1 MPKSSLRCNHRSMRR
16 DSCSSTCAVP
26 VPIRVQPSLA
36 GGSFLLSAPPRKVS
50 FEDNRSDSNRSI
62 SICSGSDDTVPT
74 KNNKKTQITEGR
86 EREGERRSPP
96 LRRKRS
102 LLARP
107 ITSLS
112 LVDLA
117 KSVPQDVSSMI
128 NEQDLSD
135 EDHIVER
142 KSKRIRSFSLSPRSI
157 VSTPKL
163 SDVDHQHLHLH
174 QHLHSPQTSTEGES
188 KSART
193 SPWGHFIDMVPDED
207 DNDYGN
213 FQIPAYPNYDA
224 ILKPYRRIPPHSS
237 CRTRRRPSP
246 YAEYKSY
253 RTKEAKPALTFI
265 RLRTDSRLTP
275 VISTQTKQKG
285 NFRLTPICKNG
296 QQEPTDQLIG
306 VFSELQ
312 VGQQKTSI

>member
-1 MPKSSLRCNHRSMRR
+1 MPKSSLRCHHRSMRR
-16 DSCSSTCAVP
+16 DSCSSTCT
-26 VPIRVQPSLA
+26 VPIPVQSSLA
-36 GGSFLLSAPPRKVS
+36 AGSFLLSAPPRKVS
-50 FEDNRSDSNRSI
+50 FEDNRSDSNP
-62 SICSGSDDTVPT
+62 SICSDDAVPT

-86 EREGERRSPP
+86 ECEGERRSTP

-117 KSVPQDVSSMI
+117 KSVPQDVSSTI

-142 KSKRIRSFSLSPRSI
+142 KSKRIRSFNLSPLSI

-163 SDVDHQHLHLH
+163 SDVDRQHLYL
-174 QHLHSPQTSTEGES
+174 PQTATEGES

-193 SPWGHFIDMVPDED
+193 SPWGHFIDMVSDED
-207 DNDYGN
+207 DYGN
-213 FQIPAYPNYDA
+213 FQIPAYPNYNA

-246 YAEYKSY
+246 YSEYKSY

-275 VISTQTKQKG
+275 VISTQTKG
-285 NFRLTPICKNG
+285 NFRLTPICKDG

-306 VFSELQ
+306 AFSELQ
-312 VGQQKTSI
+312 VRQQKTSV